1 MVPPLHVPL
10 NNELLI
16 NCLKNEGD
24 ENLPFARSLFAS
36 KEGAERKIPM
46 HLY

>member
-1 MVPPLHVPL
+1 MVPSLHVPL
-10 NNELLI
+10 NSELLI

-24 ENLPFARSLFAS
+24 KYLSFARSLFAS